1 VEEKSVG
8 RETRTMTR
16 VYLLVEGQT
25 EEAFVRELLEPHY
38 ARLGLYLTPIIVRTS
53 PGHKGGVVSYAKIKP
68 QLQRL
73 CKQDADAHVSTLF
86 DLYALPTDFPGKQD
100 AAYPANGNG
109 HQKAS
114 FLETRLAEDIE
125 SANFIPNL
133 MVHEFEALLFVEPR
147 KFAEWTDGYKTVI
160 ALGDQA
166 QKYQTPEDIND
177 SPESAP
183 SKRIQ
188 KAMPS
193 YQKTFHGPLIA
204 CEIGLDA
211 MRGACPHFNEWL
223 VKLESIMPAAAV

>member
-1 VEEKSVG
+1 
-8 RETRTMTR
+8 MTR

-38 ARLGLYLTPIIVRTS
+38 ARLGMYLTPIIVRTS

-73 CKQDADAHVSTLF
+73 CRQDTGAHVTTLF
-86 DLYALPTDFPGKQD
+86 DLYALPQDFPGKTD
-100 AAYPANGNG
+100 AAYPAASAG
-109 HQKAS
+109 HQKAV
-114 FLETRLAEDIE
+114 FLEEQLAQDIGQ
-125 SANFIPNL
+125 SNFIPNL
-133 MVHEFEALLFVEPR
+133 MVHEFEALLFVDTG

-160 ALGDQA
+160 TLGDQA
-166 QKYQTPEDIND
+166 QKYATPEDIND

-183 SKRIQ
+183 SKRILE
-188 KAMPS
+188 AMPG

-211 MRGACPHFNEWL
+211 MRVACPHFHGWL
-223 VKLESIMPAAAV
+223 QRLEALSPSLTTA